1 MNELML
7 IGVNSVLGI
16 QRPNL
21 QCDLAP
27 LFNYINSERLFTH
40 IPHLKS
46 YVFAPKLSEQ
56 TVLDHQTLGHKKLLN
71 SISVKTQTAIDRHV
85 PFIVVSGDHSTA
97 MGTWGGVMNATCNQR
112 LGLIWLDA
120 HMDAHDF
127 DTTPSGNL
135 HGMPVAAL
143 LGIGDKHLTNFAGLT
158 KVIQPTDLVLIGV
171 RSYEVAERLKLETLG
186 VTIIYQQEVATPERF
201 AASLKRVHTKLA
213 ATCSHVGMSIDLD
226 VLSPEQ
232 VVAVATP
239 EENGTPISHLLF
251 AIKQLPSRAF
261 DGIEIA
267 EYYSSLDPDLQTQK
281 VITTLLKHLLVKL
294 KY

>member
-1 MNELML
+1 MNKLML

-16 QRPNL
+16 HRPDL
-21 QCDLAP
+21 QCDLTT
-27 LFNYINSERLFTH
+27 LFSYVNSEHMFAN

-46 YVFAPKLSEQ
+46 YVLTPQQA
-56 TVLDHQTLGHKKLLN
+56 DHRTLVHQKMLN
-71 SISVKTQTAIDRHV
+71 NVSAKTKAAIDEQI

-97 MGTWGGVMNATCNQR
+97 IGTWGGAMKATCNQR

-143 LGIGDKHLTNFAGLT
+143 LGIGDKELTNFAGLT
-158 KVIQPTDLVLIGV
+158 KVILATDLVLVGV
-171 RSYEVAERLKLETLG
+171 RSYEPAEREKLEALG
-186 VTIIYQQEVATPERF
+186 VTIIYQQEVATQERL
-201 AASLKRVHTKLA
+201 AASLKRVYARLA

-226 VLSPEQ
+226 VLSPDQ

-239 EENGTPISHLLF
+239 EKNGTPIAHLLF
-251 AIKQLPSRAF
+251 AIKQLPSQAF

-281 VITTLLKHLLVKL
+281 VIATLLKHLLVKL
-294 KY
+294 RY

>member
-1 MNELML
+1 MNKLVL

-16 QRPNL
+16 HRPDL
-21 QCDLAP
+21 QCDLTT
-27 LFNYINSERLFTH
+27 LF
-40 IPHLKS
+40 S
-46 YVFAPKLSEQ
+46 YVNLEHTFANISHTDSYLLSPQ
-56 TVLDHQTLGHKKLLN
+56 QSDHRSPVHQKMLN
-71 SISVKTQTAIDRHV
+71 TISAKTKTAIDNQI

-97 MGTWGGVMNATCNQR
+97 IGTWGGVLRATGNQR

-143 LGIGDKHLTNFAGLT
+143 LGIGDKGLTNFSGLT
-158 KVIQPTDLVLIGV
+158 KVIKPIDLVLIGV
-171 RSYEVAERLKLETLG
+171 RSYEPVERERLEALG
-186 VTIIYQQEVATPERF
+186 VTIIYQQEVATQERL
-201 AASLKRVHTKLA
+201 AASLKRVYARLA

-239 EENGTPISHLLF
+239 EDNGTPIAHLLF

-267 EYYSSLDPDLQTQK
+267 EYYSSLDPDLKTQK
-281 VITTLLKHLLVKL
+281 VIATLLKHLLLKL
-294 KY
+294 RY